1 VVYRDNDNT
10 NIYRLALSRKL
21 PVLNQ
26 LFGRKKTLSNRTL
39 SLVLQPNSV
48 TIAVNDGDEHFVKQ
62 LPSQVGDYVATLKT
76 LAQEVEI
83 PSSHCQ
89 IVLAHGVYQGVQV
102 DNPNVPEEE
111 VLQAL
116 AFNTKDLFT
125 IKPENQIIDYYQHHS
140 NNPSMNK
147 LHVIACDKEMISP
160 VVKYLHELDIDIAGI
175 TVEDVVVSQ
184 LLTASTANI
193 LVFHVPGSQVLIA
206 VVEDGKLCFS
216 RRIQGYDNFH
226 QMSDVDFS
234 SGMLTNLGLEVQR
247 SIDFALGQLRLD
259 SIGTIFM
266 AVQNF
271 DFDSLLSNMQELFD
285 FPVEQLKIDNEGDLQ
300 RFPINAAGFSELLL
314 SKGS

>member
-1 VVYRDNDNT
+1 V
-10 NIYRLALSRKL
+10 LS
-21 PVLNQ
+21 Q
-26 LFGRKKTLSNRTL
+26 LFGRKKTSSNRQL

-48 TIAVNDGDEHFVKQ
+48 TVGVINGEQYFVKQ
-62 LPSQVGDYVATLKT
+62 LPSKIEDYVTTIKT
-76 LAQEVEI
+76 LAQEVDF
-83 PSSHCQ
+83 SNSHCQ

-102 DNPNVPEEE
+102 DNPNVPEGE

-116 AFNTKDLFT
+116 AWSAKSLFT
-125 IKPENQIIDYYQHHS
+125 IKPDNQIIDYYQHYS

-147 LHVIACDKEMISP
+147 LHVIACDKAMISP
-160 VVKYLHELDIDIAGI
+160 VVNYLHDNEVEIAGI

-184 LLTASTANI
+184 LVNSSDANV

-206 VVEDGKLCFS
+206 VIEDGKLCFS

-226 QMSDVDFS
+226 QMSEVDFS

-259 SIGTIFM
+259 SINTIFI

-271 DFDSLLSNMQELFD
+271 DFDAILSNMQELFD
-285 FPVEQLKIDNEGDLQ
+285 LPVKQLTIDTEEDFR
-300 RFPINAAGFSELLL
+300 RFPINAAGFAELKSSE
-314 SKGS
+314 G